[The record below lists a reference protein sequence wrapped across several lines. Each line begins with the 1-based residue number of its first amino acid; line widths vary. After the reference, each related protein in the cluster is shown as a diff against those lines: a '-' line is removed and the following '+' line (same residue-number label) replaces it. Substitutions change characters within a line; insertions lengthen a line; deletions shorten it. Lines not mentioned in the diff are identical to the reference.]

1 MATERM
7 KNRSLDNI
15 QEGVSESPQR
25 ELHDEVRMSTR
36 RSKIETTTSPLSW
49 KQMATEYIENRTF
62 DEIHIGDTAS
72 LPPRRLTM
80 EEIRLFAALS
90 GSGAP
95 SQVANDYAS
104 SSRFQE
110 VVGHGLWSGSL
121 IATLIGTELP
131 GPGVLYERT
140 TFNFHQ
146 PLHLGDLLTVTVAV
160 KEKHADSHR
169 VVLECKGVNQSSE
182 VAVTAEAVVI
192 APTDKIR
199 RRRTLRP
206 EVRLTDRARFY
217 EFLERVSALPP
228 MRTAVVH
235 PCEHTALRGAVAAM
249 KADLII
255 PVLVGP
261 ETKIRAIAEEADIDI
276 SDYEFVNVAHSHEAA
291 ERAVELAR
299 SGKVDTLMKGS
310 LHTDELLHA
319 VLSKD
324 KGLRTERRLSHVFAF
339 DVPTYDR
346 PLLIT
351 DAAIN
356 IYPTLEDKVDILQNA
371 IDLFHALDSRDPNV
385 AVLSAVETVTPKIP
399 STIDAAALCK
409 MAGRGQIKGA
419 VVDGPLA
426 FDNAISET
434 AARTKGIIS
443 PVAGKADILLV
454 PDLEAGNM
462 LAKQLEYLANA
473 EGAGILLGARMPIIL
488 TSRADDEMTRMASC
502 ALAVQL
508 AHYQKTLIP

>member
-1 MATERM
+1 MSRERELRERACRESLQGSKSPSSWKNMATE
-7 KNRSLDNI
+7 
-15 QEGVSESPQR
+15 
-25 ELHDEVRMSTR
+25 H
-36 RSKIETTTSPLSW
+36 
-49 KQMATEYIENRTF
+49 IENRTF
-62 DEIHIGDTAS
+62 DEIQVGDTAS

-80 EEIRLFAALS
+80 EDIRLFAALS

-104 SSRFQE
+104 SSQFQG

-131 GPGVLYERT
+131 GPGVVYERAT
-140 TFNFHQ
+140 YHFHQ
-146 PLHLGDLLTVTVAV
+146 PVHLGELLTVSATV
-160 KEKHADSHR
+160 KEKHADTHR
-169 VVLECKGVNQSSE
+169 VVLECRGINQHGQT
-182 VAVTAEAVVI
+182 AVTAEALVI

-199 RRRTLRP
+199 RRRTLLP
-206 EVRLTDRARFY
+206 EITLTDRARFY

-235 PCEHTALRGAVAAM
+235 PCERTALLGAVEAV

-255 PVLVGP
+255 PILVGP
-261 ETKIRAIAEEADIDI
+261 EAKIRSTAEEAGIDI
-276 SDYEFVNVAHSHEAA
+276 SAYELVNVAHSHAAA

-299 SGKVDTLMKGS
+299 SGEVDTLMKGS

-356 IYPTLEDKVDILQNA
+356 IYPSLEDKVDILQNA
-371 IDLFHALDSRDPNV
+371 IDLFHALNTRDPNV
-385 AVLSAVETVTPKIP
+385 AILSAVETVTPKIP
-399 STIDAAALCK
+399 STVEAAALCK
-409 MAGRGQIKGA
+409 MADRGQITGA
-419 VVDGPLA
+419 VLDGPLA

-434 AARTKGIIS
+434 AARTKGIVS
-443 PVAGKADILLV
+443 RVAGKADILLV

-508 AHYQKTLIP
+508 AHFQRTSMP

>member
-1 MATERM
+1 
-7 KNRSLDNI
+7 
-15 QEGVSESPQR
+15 
-25 ELHDEVRMSTR
+25 
-36 RSKIETTTSPLSW
+36 
-49 KQMATEYIENRTF
+49 MATEYLENRTF
-62 DEIHIGDTAS
+62 KEIQIGDTAS

-80 EEIRLFAALS
+80 EDIRLFAALS

-95 SQVANDYAS
+95 SQVASDYAS

-131 GPGVLYERT
+131 GPGAVYERT
-140 TFNFHQ
+140 TFDFHR
-146 PLHLGDLLTVTVAV
+146 PVRLGDLLTVTVEV
-160 KEKHADSHR
+160 KEKRPDGHQ
-169 VVLECKGVNQSSE
+169 VVLECKGVNQDGE
-182 VAVTAEAVVI
+182 ITVTAEALVV
-192 APTDKIR
+192 APTEKIR
-199 RRRTLRP
+199 RRRTILP
-206 EVRLTDRARFY
+206 EVQLTDRARFY

-235 PCEHTALRGAVAAM
+235 PCERNALLGVVEAV
-249 KADLII
+249 KANLIVPI
-255 PVLVGP
+255 LVGP
-261 ETKIRAIAEEADIDI
+261 EAKIRAIAAAADVDI
-276 SDYEFVNVAHSHEAA
+276 SPYELVNVAHSHEAA
-291 ERAVELAR
+291 ERGVELAR
-299 SGKVDTLMKGS
+299 SGEVDTLMKGS
-310 LHTDELLHA
+310 LHTDELLRA
-319 VLSKD
+319 VLSKE

-356 IYPTLEDKVDILQNA
+356 IYPTLEDKVDIVQNA
-371 IDLFHALDSRDPNV
+371 VDLFHALDTRDPNV
-385 AVLSAVETVTPKIP
+385 AILSAVETVTPKIP
-399 STIDAAALCK
+399 STVEAAALCK
-409 MAGRGQIKGA
+409 MADRGQIKGA
-419 VVDGPLA
+419 ILDGPLA

-434 AARTKGIIS
+434 AARTKGIES

-508 AHYQKTLIP
+508 AHYQRTSMR

>member
-1 MATERM
+1 MATE
-7 KNRSLDNI
+7 
-15 QEGVSESPQR
+15 
-25 ELHDEVRMSTR
+25 H
-36 RSKIETTTSPLSW
+36 
-49 KQMATEYIENRTF
+49 IENRTF
-62 DEIHIGDTAS
+62 DEIQVGDTAN

-80 EEIRLFAALS
+80 EDIRLFAALV

-95 SQVANDYAS
+95 AQLASDYAS
-104 SSRFQE
+104 SSRFQD

-131 GPGVLYERT
+131 GPGVVYERT

-146 PLHLGDLLTVTVAV
+146 PVHLGELLTVSVSV
-160 KEKHADSHR
+160 KEKHAERHR
-169 VVLECKGVNQSSE
+169 LVLACQGRNQDGETVVS
-182 VAVTAEAVVI
+182 AEALVI
-192 APTDKIR
+192 APTEKIR
-199 RRRTLRP
+199 RRRTLLP
-206 EVRLTDRARFY
+206 EVHLTDRARFY

-228 MRTAVVH
+228 IRTAVVH
-235 PCEHTALRGAVAAM
+235 PCERTVLLGVIAAV

-261 ETKIRAIAEEADIDI
+261 EAKIRAVAEEAAIDI
-276 SDYEFVNVAHSHEAA
+276 SPYELVNVAHSHEAA
-291 ERAVELAR
+291 ERAVALAR
-299 SGKVDTLMKGS
+299 SGEVETLMKGS
-310 LHTDELLHA
+310 LHTEELLHA

-324 KGLRTERRLSHVFAF
+324 KGLRTERRLSHVSAF
-339 DVPTYDR
+339 DVPTYER
-346 PLLIT
+346 ALLIT

-356 IYPTLEDKVDILQNA
+356 IYPTLEHKVDILQNA
-371 IDLFHALDSRDPNV
+371 IDLFHALYARDPNV

-399 STIDAAALCK
+399 STVEAAALCK
-409 MAGRGQIKGA
+409 MADRGQIQGA
-419 VVDGPLA
+419 AVDGPLA

-434 AARTKGIIS
+434 AAHVKGIVS

-473 EGAGILLGARMPIIL
+473 EGAGILLGARMPIVL

-508 AHYQKTLIP
+508 VHHRKTSGP

>member
-1 MATERM
+1 
-7 KNRSLDNI
+7 
-15 QEGVSESPQR
+15 
-25 ELHDEVRMSTR
+25 
-36 RSKIETTTSPLSW
+36 
-49 KQMATEYIENRTF
+49 MATEYIENHTF
-62 DEIHIGDTAS
+62 DELHVGDTAS
-72 LPPRRLTM
+72 LAPRRLTM
-80 EEIRLFAALS
+80 EDIRLFAALS

-104 SSRFQE
+104 SSGFQA

-131 GPGVLYERT
+131 GPGTLYQRA

-146 PLHLGDLLTVTVAV
+146 PVQLGDLLTVNVAV
-160 KEKHADSHR
+160 KEKHPEHHQL
-169 VVLECKGVNQSSE
+169 VLECQGTNQNGE
-182 VAVTAEAVVI
+182 AAVTAEVLVV

-199 RRRTLRP
+199 RRRALLP
-206 EVRLTDRARFY
+206 EVSLTDRARFY
-217 EFLERVSALPP
+217 EFLERVSDLPA

-235 PCEHTALRGAVAAM
+235 PCERTALSGAVEAA
-249 KADLII
+249 KANLII
-255 PVLVGP
+255 PVLIGP
-261 ETKIRAIAEEADIDI
+261 QAKIRSIAEEAGIDI
-276 SDYEFVNVAHSHEAA
+276 SAYELVHVAHSHEAA

-310 LHTDELLHA
+310 LHTDELLRA

-371 IDLFHALDSRDPNV
+371 IDLFHAFESRDPNV

-399 STIDAAALCK
+399 STIEAAALCK
-409 MAGRGQIKGA
+409 MADRGQIKGA

-426 FDNAISET
+426 FDSAISET
-434 AARTKGIIS
+434 AARTKAIAS

-473 EGAGILLGARMPIIL
+473 EGAGVLLGARMPIIL
-488 TSRADDEMTRMASC
+488 TSRADDVMTRMASC

-508 AHYQKTLIP
+508 AHYQRTSIP

>member
-1 MATERM
+1 
-7 KNRSLDNI
+7 
-15 QEGVSESPQR
+15 
-25 ELHDEVRMSTR
+25 
-36 RSKIETTTSPLSW
+36 
-49 KQMATEYIENRTF
+49 MATEYIENRTF

-72 LPPRRLTM
+72 LPPRRLTI
-80 EEIRLFAALS
+80 EDIRLFAALS
-90 GSGAP
+90 GSGAS
-95 SQVANDYAS
+95 SQVASDYAS
-104 SSRFQE
+104 SSRFHA
-110 VVGHGLWSGSL
+110 VVGQGLWSGSL
-121 IATLIGTELP
+121 IATLIGTKLP
-131 GPGVLYERT
+131 GPGVVYERT

-146 PLHLGDLLTVTVAV
+146 PVQLGDLLTVSVTVR
-160 KEKHADSHR
+160 EKHPDSHR
-169 VVLECKGVNQSSE
+169 VVLECQGINQDGE
-182 VAVTAEAVVI
+182 TAITAEALVI
-192 APTDKIR
+192 APTEKIR
-199 RRRTLRP
+199 RRRTLLP

-235 PCEHTALRGAVAAM
+235 PCERTALLGAVDAA

-255 PVLVGP
+255 PILVGP
-261 ETKIRAIAEEADIDI
+261 EAKIRAIAQEAGIDI
-276 SDYEFVNVAHSHEAA
+276 SAYELVNVAHSHEAA
-291 ERAVELAR
+291 ERTVELAR
-299 SGKVDTLMKGS
+299 SGEVDTLMKGS
-310 LHTDELLHA
+310 LHTDELLRA

-356 IYPTLEDKVDILQNA
+356 IYPTLEDKMDILQNA

-385 AVLSAVETVTPKIP
+385 AILSAVETVTPKIL
-399 STIDAAALCK
+399 STVEAAALCK
-409 MAGRGQIKGA
+409 MADRGQIKGG
-419 VVDGPLA
+419 VLDGPLA
-426 FDNAISET
+426 FDTAISET
-434 AARTKGIIS
+434 AARIKGIVS

-473 EGAGILLGARMPIIL
+473 EGAGIVLGARMPIIL

-502 ALAVQL
+502 ALAVQF
-508 AHYQKTLIP
+508 AHHQKTSIS